1 MKNNNKINK
10 YKYLASRQAFNKTID
25 IILGYYIQY
34 NKSPRNFM

>member
-1 MKNNNKINK
+1 MNIWHLDKPLI
-10 YKYLASRQAFNKTID
+10 KTID